1 MKLLLDTHIL
11 LWSFFESDELSGPAR
26 DLLLDPENTPYASV
40 VSLWEIAL
48 KEQAHPGS
56 MIISEDMAADLCDDA
71 GFGRWNITSKHVL
84 SLSGLSRRDDT
95 PLHKD
100 PFDRLL
106 LAQAKAEDAVLVT
119 HDRRL
124 SEYENVIVI
133 LV

>member
-100 PFDRLL
+100 PFDRIIM
-106 LAQAKAEDAVLVT
+106 AQSIRKAASIITDD
-119 HDRRL
+119 DRIRQ
-124 SEYENVIVI
+124 YEMVKTIW
-133 LV
+133 